1 MGSTVWAQMAR
12 RPPFIPNGE
21 LAKRSKLDKVDWPTF
36 RSTYWSWQ
44 DNASALIGMQQK
56 LMRHS
61 DITTTAKYGDALRK
75 PKRRY
80 NLIMVRSALGN
91 E

>member
-1 MGSTVWAQMAR
+1 MLL
-12 RPPFIPNGE
+12 RP
-21 LAKRSKLDKVDWPTF
+21 
-36 RSTYWSWQ
+36 TYRSWQ
-44 DNASALIGMQQK
+44 DNAGALIGVPQK

-61 DITTTAKYGDALRK
+61 DITTTAKYGNALRK

-80 NLIMVRSALGN
+80 NSIMVRRALGN